1 MKRLP
6 KGQKAQVMG
15 TRTFQTMYTAEQMRK
30 FAAREWV
37 GLTDEETEDI
47 WNRYCDE
54 LGEASIN
61 DAIDISR
68 AIETKLREKNT

>member
-30 FAAREWV
+30 FAEREWV
-37 GLTDEETEDI
+37 SLTDAEFQWIYDNGRTPAGMIEMA
-47 WNRYCDE
+47 
-54 LGEASIN
+54 EA
-61 DAIDISR
+61 
-68 AIETKLREKNT
+68 KLREKNSGETK